1 MAGIRGHKAAAIAQ
15 LVAVVV
21 FSLLCLS
28 SAWFQIQAKGTYV
41 EGIEREPTLWSNYTI
56 GLESERLRVEITNAT
71 PFIVYMSERDI
82 VSESASDDTSQI
94 EDGGLSLDGARGV
107 VKAGIALTI
116 ISFAAIL
123 HRPRFLWIGMGFWAF
138 TTFALLVIV
147 PMSLLGGYASV
158 EEPEPSGGLET
169 GGEAGEGQF
178 AHSELDSD
186 LSLKIIGVEWSFDSS
201 GYDLGLVAEEHRE
214 AVSTTPPEEGEPGHD
229 AFIRFV
235 GEVVISAGN
244 GTIAWLLIPV
254 VTLLLNYGVRKGS
267 SPSGRAS
274 GAEDDGVADPSD

>member
-1 MAGIRGHKAAAIAQ
+1 MAHIPRHKTVAVAQ

-41 EGIEREPTLWSNYTI
+41 EGIEREPTLWSNYTM
-56 GLESERLRVEITNAT
+56 GSESEHLQVEITNAT

-82 VSESASDDTSQI
+82 VSERDADETSL
-94 EDGGLSLDGARGV
+94 EDGGFSLDEARGV
-107 VKAGIALTI
+107 VRAGVALTVI
-116 ISFAAIL
+116 TFAAIL
-123 HRPRFLWIGMGFWAF
+123 YRPRFLWMGMGFWAF
-138 TTFALLVIV
+138 TAFALLVIV

-169 GGEAGEGQF
+169 GDEAGEGQF
-178 AHSELDSD
+178 AHSELESD

-214 AVSTTPPEEGEPGHD
+214 AVGVVVATEDSALGRATLAERRPPELSAAHDEGIVEET
-229 AFIRFV
+229 AFF
-235 GEVVISAGN
+235 
-244 GTIAWLLIPV
+244 
-254 VTLLLNYGVRKGS
+254 
-267 SPSGRAS
+267 
-274 GAEDDGVADPSD
+274 

>member
-1 MAGIRGHKAAAIAQ
+1 VAHIPRPKTVAVAQ

-41 EGIEREPTLWSNYTI
+41 EGIEREPTLWSNYTM
-56 GLESERLRVEITNAT
+56 GSESEHLQVEITNAT

-82 VSESASDDTSQI
+82 VSESDVDETSLEDD
-94 EDGGLSLDGARGV
+94 GFSLDEARGV
-107 VKAGIALTI
+107 VRAGVALTVI
-116 ISFAAIL
+116 TFAAIL
-123 HRPRFLWIGMGFWAF
+123 YRPRFLWMGMGFWAF
-138 TTFALLVIV
+138 TAFALLVIV

-169 GGEAGEGQF
+169 GDEAGEGQF
-178 AHSELDSD
+178 AHSELESD

-214 AVSTTPPEEGEPGHD
+214 AVATTPPEEGEPGHD

-244 GTIAWLLIPV
+244 GTSAWLLIPV

>member
-1 MAGIRGHKAAAIAQ
+1 MAHIPRPKTVAVAQ

-41 EGIEREPTLWSNYTI
+41 EGIEREPTLWSNYTM
-56 GLESERLRVEITNAT
+56 GSESEHLQVEITNAT

-82 VSESASDDTSQI
+82 VSESDVDETSLEDD
-94 EDGGLSLDGARGV
+94 GFSLDEARGV
-107 VKAGIALTI
+107 VKAGVALTVL
-116 ISFAAIL
+116 SFAAIL
-123 HRPRFLWIGMGFWAF
+123 YRPRFLWMGMGFWAF
-138 TTFALLVIV
+138 TAFALLVIV

-169 GGEAGEGQF
+169 GDEAGEGQF
-178 AHSELDSD
+178 AHSELESD

-214 AVSTTPPEEGEPGHD
+214 AVATTPPEEGEPGHD

>member
-1 MAGIRGHKAAAIAQ
+1 MAHIPRHKTVAVAQ

-41 EGIEREPTLWSNYTI
+41 EGIEREPTLWSNYTM
-56 GLESERLRVEITNAT
+56 GSESEHLQVEITNAT

-82 VSESASDDTSQI
+82 VSESDVDETSLEDD
-94 EDGGLSLDGARGV
+94 GFSLDEARGV
-107 VKAGIALTI
+107 VRAGVALTV

-123 HRPRFLWIGMGFWAF
+123 YRPRFLWMGMGFWAF
-138 TTFALLVIV
+138 TAFALLVIV

-169 GGEAGEGQF
+169 GDEAGEGQF
-178 AHSELDSD
+178 AHSELESD

-214 AVSTTPPEEGEPGHD
+214 AVATTPPEEGEPGQD

>member
-1 MAGIRGHKAAAIAQ
+1 MAHIPRPKTVAVAQ

-56 GLESERLRVEITNAT
+56 GSESEHLKVEITNAT

-82 VSESASDDTSQI
+82 VSERDDV
-94 EDGGLSLDGARGV
+94 DGGFSLDEARGV
-107 VKAGIALTI
+107 VRAGVALTI
-116 ISFAAIL
+116 LSFAAVL
-123 HRPRFLWIGMGFWAF
+123 YRPRFLWMGMGFWAF
-138 TTFALLVIV
+138 TAFALLVIV

-169 GGEAGEGQF
+169 GDETGEGQF
-178 AHSELDSD
+178 AHSELESD

-214 AVSTTPPEEGEPGHD
+214 AVATTPPEEGEPGHD

-244 GTIAWLLIPV
+244 GMVAWLLISV
-254 VTLLLNYGVRKGS
+254 VALLVNYGGRTGS
-267 SPSGRAS
+267 SRSEQAS
-274 GAEDDGVADPSD
+274 GTEDDGAAEPSD

>member
-1 MAGIRGHKAAAIAQ
+1 VAHIPRHKTVAVAQ

-41 EGIEREPTLWSNYTI
+41 EGIEREPTLWSNYTM
-56 GLESERLRVEITNAT
+56 GSESEHLQVEITNAT

-82 VSESASDDTSQI
+82 VSESDADETSL
-94 EDGGLSLDGARGV
+94 EDGGFSLDEARGV
-107 VKAGIALTI
+107 VRAGVALTVI
-116 ISFAAIL
+116 TFAAIL
-123 HRPRFLWIGMGFWAF
+123 YRPRFLWMGMGFWAF
-138 TTFALLVIV
+138 TAFALLVIV

-169 GGEAGEGQF
+169 GDEAGEGQF
-178 AHSELDSD
+178 AHSELESD

-214 AVSTTPPEEGEPGHD
+214 AVATTPPEEGEPGHD

-244 GTIAWLLIPV
+244 GMVAWLLIPV
-254 VTLLLNYGVRKGS
+254 VALLVNYGGRTGS
-267 SPSGRAS
+267 SRSEQAS
-274 GAEDDGVADPSD
+274 GTEDDGAAEPSD

>member
-1 MAGIRGHKAAAIAQ
+1 MAHIPRPKTVAVAQ
-15 LVAVVV
+15 LVVVVV

-28 SAWFQIQAKGTYV
+28 SAWYQIQAKGTYV
-41 EGIEREPTLWSNYTI
+41 EGIEREPTLWSNYTM
-56 GLESERLRVEITNAT
+56 GSESEHLQVEITNAT

-82 VSESASDDTSQI
+82 VSERDADETSL
-94 EDGGLSLDGARGV
+94 EDGGFSLDEARGV
-107 VKAGIALTI
+107 VRAGVALTI
-116 ISFAAIL
+116 LSFAAIL
-123 HRPRFLWIGMGFWAF
+123 YRPRFLWMGMGFWAF
-138 TTFALLVIV
+138 TAFALLVIV

-178 AHSELDSD
+178 AHSELESD

-214 AVSTTPPEEGEPGHD
+214 AVATTPPEEGEPGQD

>member
-1 MAGIRGHKAAAIAQ
+1 MAHIPRPKTVAVAQ

-56 GLESERLRVEITNAT
+56 GSESEHLQVEITNAT

-82 VSESASDDTSQI
+82 VSERDDA
-94 EDGGLSLDGARGV
+94 DGGFSLDEARGV
-107 VKAGIALTI
+107 VRAGVALTVI
-116 ISFAAIL
+116 TFAAIL
-123 HRPRFLWIGMGFWAF
+123 YRPRFLWMGMGFWAF
-138 TTFALLVIV
+138 TAFALLVIV

-169 GGEAGEGQF
+169 GDEAGEGQF
-178 AHSELDSD
+178 AHSELESD

-214 AVSTTPPEEGEPGHD
+214 AVATTPPEEGEPGHD

-244 GTIAWLLIPV
+244 GMVAWLLIPV

-274 GAEDDGVADPSD
+274 WSEDDGVADPSD

>member
-1 MAGIRGHKAAAIAQ
+1 MAHIPRPKTVAVAQ

-56 GLESERLRVEITNAT
+56 GSESEHLQVEITNAT

-82 VSESASDDTSQI
+82 VSERDDA
-94 EDGGLSLDGARGV
+94 DGGFSLDEARGV
-107 VKAGIALTI
+107 VRAGVALTVI
-116 ISFAAIL
+116 TFAAIL
-123 HRPRFLWIGMGFWAF
+123 YRPRFLWMGMGFWAF
-138 TTFALLVIV
+138 TAFALLVIV

-169 GGEAGEGQF
+169 GDEAGEGQF
-178 AHSELDSD
+178 AHSELESD

-214 AVSTTPPEEGEPGHD
+214 AVATTPPEEGEPGHD

-244 GTIAWLLIPV
+244 GMVAWLLIPV

-274 GAEDDGVADPSD
+274 WSEDDGVADSSD

>member
-1 MAGIRGHKAAAIAQ
+1 MAHIPRPKTVAVAQ

-41 EGIEREPTLWSNYTI
+41 EGIEREPTLWSNYTM
-56 GLESERLRVEITNAT
+56 GSESEHLQVEITNAT

-82 VSESASDDTSQI
+82 VSERDDA
-94 EDGGLSLDGARGV
+94 DGGFSLDEARGV
-107 VKAGIALTI
+107 VRAGVALTV

-123 HRPRFLWIGMGFWAF
+123 YRPRFLWMGMGFWAF
-138 TTFALLVIV
+138 TAFALLVIV

-169 GGEAGEGQF
+169 GDEAGEGQF
-178 AHSELDSD
+178 AHSELESD

-214 AVSTTPPEEGEPGHD
+214 AVATTPPEEGEPGHD

-244 GTIAWLLIPV
+244 GMVAWLLIPV
-254 VTLLLNYGVRKGS
+254 VALLVNYGGRTGS
-267 SPSGRAS
+267 ARSEQAS
-274 GAEDDGVADPSD
+274 GTEDDGAAELSD